1 MQSILFPGEL
11 KEAEAQS
18 ASDDRRES
26 TISKDTGPKS
36 LADGEKAPVDLFKA
50 VFQDSDDSEDSDSDS
65 SDEEQVTGTVMFEP
79 KTKDCRKNIQS
90 RSNPRFNLL
99 DIKVGRYLVGQMY
112 VKVASYTYG
121 FISISLDPVSLLCC
135 LLLRRSKPPAVT
147 HTSSG

>member
-1 MQSILFPGEL
+1 M
-11 KEAEAQS
+11 
-18 ASDDRRES
+18 
-26 TISKDTGPKS
+26 SKDTGPKS

-79 KTKDCRKNIQS
+79 KTKVCRKSIQS

-135 LLLRRSKPPAVT
+135 LLLRRSNPPCCYSHIIWSNTTQSVT
-147 HTSSG
+147 NDSCLRCNNGNVCPINR